1 MSRKEKCLLLE
12 VLEMNKTKLR
22 EFFKKERKKIDL
34 EKRKN
39 ISKAVAYALFEITK
53 NKTFAASFMP
63 LFDEIDLLDFN
74 KLLLKERKLCLPAI
88 INNQMEFFKVNN
100 FEDLKIGAFGI
111 LEPDSTNCEKVF
123 LTSSDIVFVPGLAFD
138 LRGHRLGY
146 GKGFYDKFLKN
157 HSEVASVGVGYEEQ
171 LLLQTLTW
179 ESHDATVKATFLF

>member
-1 MSRKEKCLLLE
+1 MK
-12 VLEMNKTKLR
+12 NTKLR

-39 ISKAVAYALFEITK
+39 ISKAAAYALFEITK

-74 KLLLKERKLCLPAI
+74 KLLLQERKLCLPAI

-100 FEDLKIGAFGI
+100 FDDLKIGAFGI
-111 LEPDSTNCEKVF
+111 LEPDSTNCKKVF